1 MMDDGLMW
9 QGVGPGNAETFAD
22 CPQII
27 QIFSDSS
34 MVPRRFPICNAHDD
48 CLRIF
53 SLAAIAY
60 GLVITTFFTR
70 AKTAATVGS
79 ILFYTTSFLT
89 KRPRP
94 FFPFPSSGRL

>member
-1 MMDDGLMW
+1 
-9 QGVGPGNAETFAD
+9 
-22 CPQII
+22 
-27 QIFSDSS
+27 
-34 MVPRRFPICNAHDD
+34 MVPRRFPICNVHDD

-89 KRPRP
+89 KRAAILSISV
-94 FFPFPSSGRL
+94 FGQVIGTVFSLFAWV